1 MRQAIRALGL
11 ATSILWI
18 FIILFSVTALYSV
31 TNLGIG
37 LGEPRIFPSG
47 EGVVFSLPFHID
59 NNGYYDISELNI
71 MTSVTDCNGTL
82 ITLSETFVP
91 SIPRGSSVETAH
103 NISIGLKDIAS
114 IEFIPLLFSDSF
126 FDLGTFIMLNF
137 AHAISLQMSTN
148 TTIPWG
154 APFYKFSIVKV
165 STLPYNSTHCEVAT
179 YLNFENHALLD
190 ITGTMQLEIYNNVN
204 EQVTSGKTSLDVPS
218 RRNYEGQVIM
228 YLDLVDISRLTESG
242 NARVN
247 FMTPMFI
254 LEWWSPYG

>member
-1 MRQAIRALGL
+1 MRQVVRALGW

-31 TNLGIG
+31 MNLDIG
-37 LGEPRIFPSG
+37 FEEAQIFPSS

-71 MTSVTDCNGTL
+71 TTSVTDCNGTL
-82 ITLSETFVP
+82 ITLSKTFVP
-91 SIPRGSSVETAH
+91 LVSRGSSVETAH
-103 NISIGLKDIAS
+103 NVSISLKDIMS

-126 FDLGTFIMLNF
+126 FDLGTFITLNF
-137 AHAISLQMSTN
+137 AHAIPLQMSTN
-148 TTIPWG
+148 VTIPWG
-154 APFYKFSIVKV
+154 APFYGFSIVKI
-165 STLPYNSTHCEVAT
+165 STIPYNSTHFEVVIS
-179 YLNFENHALLD
+179 LSFENHAFFD
-190 ITGTMQLEIYNNVN
+190 ITGTMQLEIYNNMDERVI
-204 EQVTSGKTSLDVPS
+204 SGKTSLDVPS
-218 RRNYEGQVIM
+218 RRRYDGQVIM

-242 NARVN
+242 NVRVN